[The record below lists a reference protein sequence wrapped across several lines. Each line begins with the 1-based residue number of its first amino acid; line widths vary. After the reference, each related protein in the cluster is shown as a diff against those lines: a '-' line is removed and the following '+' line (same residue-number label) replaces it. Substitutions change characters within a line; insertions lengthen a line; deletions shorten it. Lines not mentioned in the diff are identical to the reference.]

1 MRLAA
6 TLVSIII
13 FLSYSCNSRNDDFT
27 TLRLELFTSD
37 MQKSVDF
44 YTGILG
50 FQMEGKKINSAY
62 QPVKRD
68 NVILGIGPIGKLGD
82 DHHFKPHLKHMQK
95 GYGVEIVLEVDDIRS
110 VYEQVKASGY
120 PIHDSLKT
128 QPWGLT
134 DFRLVD
140 PDGYYLRVT
149 SKQE

>member
-37 MQKSVDF
+37 MKKSVDF

-50 FQMEGKKINSAY
+50 FTMEGEQINYSY
-62 QPVKRD
+62 QPVKRG
-68 NVILGIGPIGKLGD
+68 NVIFGIGPLSKLSD
-82 DHHFKPHLKHMQK
+82 DHHFNPNLNNIQK
-95 GYGVEIVLEVDDIRS
+95 GYGVEIVLEVDNVAE
-110 VYEQVKASGY
+110 VYEKVKSSGY
-120 PIHDSLKT
+120 PVDVPLTT
-128 QPWGLT
+128 QSWGLT
-134 DFRLVD
+134 DFRVVD